1 MYSSEGM
8 GLSGAKEYLVWVK
21 LWCPPSAPQ
30 GPTGKRKVWPGAREN
45 EAKEGSRQGRA
56 VLGMRERPLTNRK
69 GRKSAHFQA
78 PPIPRN
84 PVGHL
89 RDGVLR
95 AP

>member
-1 MYSSEGM
+1 M
-8 GLSGAKEYLVWVK
+8 
-21 LWCPPSAPQ
+21 WCPPSAPEA
-30 GPTGKRKVWPGAREN
+30 PTGKRKVWPAREN
-45 EAKEGSRQGRA
+45 EGKEGSRQGRA
-56 VLGMRERPLTNRK
+56 VLGMRERLLTKRK